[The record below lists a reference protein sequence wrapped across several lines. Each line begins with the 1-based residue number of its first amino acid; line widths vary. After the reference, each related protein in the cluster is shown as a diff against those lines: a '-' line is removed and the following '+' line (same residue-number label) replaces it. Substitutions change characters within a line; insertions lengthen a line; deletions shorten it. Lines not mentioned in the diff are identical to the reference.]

1 MVSNSA
7 LKGSRSV
14 QSGNPPQYLQSRNLP
29 HCCAKDM
36 PERGKGEAPP
46 KWRHL
51 NNSGAD
57 PESHTH
63 TKETDEEDE
72 AVSLFLQ
79 RLGLDSG
86 TLSQLVKDK
95 DSFGLAVLAT
105 LLYPKRLPFGCPRVF
120 DLSDSAAVKG
130 AARPLFVRFLKRPQS
145 SRLAE
150 GESGVLQLNSI
161 TFAENSL
168 GPEEA
173 PVLFPLLVPSLGKL
187 GLNGNPLNTEG
198 LEVLAALVREEK
210 AASLRELDLTNT
222 GLCAE
227 GQ

>member
-1 MVSNSA
+1 
-7 LKGSRSV
+7 
-14 QSGNPPQYLQSRNLP
+14 
-29 HCCAKDM
+29 M

-120 DLSDSAAVKG
+120 DLSGTDGVLSPKQLFLFLDFLPATVEEIKIDSAAVKG